1 MRFKLRHMEV
11 FRAVMLTG
19 SINAASKLLFVS
31 QPAVSKLVSHIETTL
46 GLRLFERSKGRLLP
60 TAEAHALFREVEQ
73 VYQAAARVDQFA
85 HALAL
90 GPSSLLRVSCSA
102 SLAMSVVAPALV
114 ELKEK
119 LPDLTVGWQTTLMAE
134 MPMELLSKEVEVAV
148 AAMPITHEH
157 LENVPFMFGR
167 MVCVMPE
174 GHRLQARETVSLAEL
189 QNENVVL
196 FKRDIPFGTAIAQ
209 ACQQAGVEI
218 KSTLDVMRADQAMA
232 LVAGGLGV
240 TIVDNFSTAGSSLVV
255 RPLREEIAL
264 TAQFVYS
271 RFAPP
276 SRNAS
281 LFMHEVYKRARSLGQ
296 AVPDAALP
304 EI

>member
-31 QPAVSKLVSHIETTL
+31 QPAVSKLVSHVETTL
-46 GLRLFERSKGRLLP
+46 GLRLFERSKGRLVP

-73 VYQAAARVDQFA
+73 VYQAAVRVDEFA

-114 ELKEK
+114 ELKRK
-119 LPDLTVGWQTTLMAE
+119 LPALTVSWQTTLMAD
-134 MPMELLSKEVEVAV
+134 MPMELLSKEAEVAI
-148 AAMPITHEH
+148 AAMPVLHEH
-157 LENVPFMFGR
+157 LENVPFMYGN
-167 MVCVMPE
+167 MVCAMPK
-174 GHRLQARETVSLAEL
+174 GHRLEAQQIVSLADL
-189 QNENVVL
+189 ANEPVVL
-196 FKRDIPFGTAIAQ
+196 FKRDIPFGTVIAQ
-209 ACQQAGVEI
+209 ACQQAGVEL
-218 KSTLDVMRADQAMA
+218 KSTIDVMRADQALA
-232 LVAGGLGV
+232 LVEGGLGV
-240 TIVDNFSTAGSSLVV
+240 TIVDNFATTGSALVV
-255 RPLREEIAL
+255 RPLREVIDL
-264 TAQFVYS
+264 TAHFVFS

-281 LFMHEVYKRARSLGQ
+281 VFMQ
-296 AVPDAALP
+296 AVYRRATFLQRAIP
-304 EI
+304 EAIVPE